1 MASANGFSLQVT
13 TPIGDTFTFNAAWAA
28 PFFCLDDSSC
38 WEQGDRPLL
47 YHAESLEDARRFG
60 GKILN
65 SDFTE
70 YQPIQQLEE
79 AA

>member
-1 MASANGFSLQVT
+1 MSANGYKLVVNKGSN
-13 TPIGDTFTFNAAWAA
+13 TFVFTAAWAA
-28 PFFCLDDSSC
+28 PFFSLLDNE
-38 WEQGDRPLL
+38 WEEGDRPLL

-65 SDFTE
+65 ADFTE
-70 YQPIQQLEE
+70 YVESAELRR

>member
-1 MASANGFSLQVT
+1 MASANGFSLEVKT
-13 TPIGDTFTFNAAWAA
+13 YFGETYALNAAWAA
-28 PFFCLDDSSC
+28 PFFSLINDC
-38 WEQGDRPLL
+38 WNEGDRPLL

-60 GKILN
+60 GLILN

-70 YQPIQQLEE
+70 YHPSQQLEK

>member
-1 MASANGFSLQVT
+1 MKSANGYKLVVEKGSK
-13 TPIGDTFTFNAAWAA
+13 TFELVASWKA
-28 PFFCLDDSSC
+28 PFFSLLDID
-38 WEQGDRPLL
+38 EERPLL
-47 YHAESLEDARRFG
+47 YHAETLEDAIRFG

-70 YQPIQQLEE
+70 YTPLLK